1 MLQQPCVLENVFAVT
16 GGGIDL
22 MTDGLPRVRGVHA
35 WIIIPTMVEGK
46 SFGDVWKG
54 NYFCGKF
61 VDKNFEM
68 VDHIRDL
75 RNTRVQELMQQLSAA
90 ADPNKE
96 NELTDGPLTMP
107 KRELFD
113 DLPAIITVKVRT
125 MSSMVAEINV
135 LSDWRLKGVLKLEIT
150 KTNLDLLLEEPS
162 ADVAPWTPTI
172 GQPDVRWRAHSNTV
186 YCIYWDKRK
195 SRKRLKSMCVD
206 ISQMTD
212 EDKSDA
218 VNNAAEEIQA
228 FYEAHHNQP
237 ANMPK
242 KRGRK
247 SDVDD
252 GKSEAQSDAA
262 GSSDAG
268 DREGLRL
275 SE

>member
-1 MLQQPCVLENVFAVT
+1 MDYPAD
-16 GGGIDL
+16 ID
-22 MTDGLPRVRGVHA
+22 RR
-35 WIIIPTMVEGK
+35 K
-46 SFGDVWKG
+46 NFGDIYSG
-54 NYFCGKF
+54 NYHCRLYVGGDFA
-61 VDKNFEM
+61 M
-68 VDHIRDL
+68 VDYMRDV
-75 RNTRVQELMQQLSAA
+75 RNAKVQELMQALSAA
-90 ADPNKE
+90 ADPNEE
-96 NELTDGPLTMP
+96 NALTDGPLTMP

-113 DLPAIITVKVRT
+113 SLPEVISINVRT
-125 MSSMVAEINV
+125 MSSMVAQVNV
-135 LSDWRLKGVLKLEIT
+135 LPDWRIKGVLKIEIT

-186 YCIYWDKRK
+186 YCLYWDTRK
-195 SRKRLKSMCVD
+195 SRKRLKSKYVD
-206 ISQMTD
+206 IRKLTD
-212 EDKSDA
+212 EDKSVA
-218 VNNAAEEIQA
+218 VNNAAVAIQA
-228 FYEAHHNQP
+228 FYQAHHDQP

>member
-22 MTDGLPRVRGVHA
+22 MTDGSSRVRGVHA

-46 SFGDVWKG
+46 SFGDVYNG
-54 NYFCGKF
+54 NHFCGKY
-61 VDKNFEM
+61 VGKNFAM
-68 VDHIRDL
+68 VNHIRDL
-75 RNTRVQELMQQLSAA
+75 RNTRVKELMQELSAA
-90 ADPNKE
+90 ADPNEE
-96 NELTDGPLTMP
+96 NVLTDGPLTMP

-113 DLPAIITVKVRT
+113 NLPAIITINVKT
-125 MSSMVAEINV
+125 MSSMVAEVNV
-135 LSDWRLKGVLKLEIT
+135 LPDWRLKGVLKLEIT
-150 KTNLDLLLEEPS
+150 KTNLDLLLEQPS

-228 FYEAHHNQP
+228 FYESHHNQTG
-237 ANMPK
+237 NMPK
-242 KRGRK
+242 KRGRE

-252 GKSEAQSDAA
+252 GRSEAQSDAA
-262 GSSDAG
+262 GSSDA
-268 DREGLRL
+268 RR
-275 SE
+275 

>member
-35 WIIIPTMVEGK
+35 WIIIPTLVDGK
-46 SFGDVWKG
+46 SFGDVYNG
-54 NYFCGKF
+54 NHLCGKH
-61 VDKNFEM
+61 VGKNSAM
-68 VDHIRDL
+68 VNHIRDL
-75 RNTRVQELMQQLSAA
+75 RNTKVQELMQQLSAA

-113 DLPAIITVKVRT
+113 NLPAIITINVKT
-125 MSSMVAEINV
+125 MSPMVAEVNV
-135 LSDWRLKGVLKLEIT
+135 LPDWRLKGVLKLEIT

-186 YCIYWDKRK
+186 YCLYWDTRK
-195 SRKRLKSMCVD
+195 SRKRLKSKYVD
-206 ISQMTD
+206 IRKLTD
-212 EDKSDA
+212 EDKSVA

-228 FYEAHHNQP
+228 FYEAHHDQP

>member
-22 MTDGLPRVRGVHA
+22 MMTDGRGRGMHA

-75 RNTRVQELMQQLSAA
+75 RNTRVKELMQALSAA
-90 ADPNKE
+90 ADPNE
-96 NELTDGPLTMP
+96 EMVLTDGPLTMP

-113 DLPAIITVKVRT
+113 NLPAIITINVKT
-125 MSSMVAEINV
+125 MSSMVAEVNV
-135 LSDWRLKGVLKLEIT
+135 LPDWRLKGVLKLEIT
-150 KTNLDLLLEEPS
+150 KTNLDLLLEQPS

-186 YCIYWDKRK
+186 YCIYWGSRK

-212 EDKSDA
+212 EEKSDA

-242 KRGRK
+242 KRGRE

-252 GKSEAQSDAA
+252 GRSEAQSDAA

>member
-22 MTDGLPRVRGVHA
+22 MMTDGRGRGMHA

-46 SFGDVWKG
+46 SFGDVYEC
-54 NYFCGKF
+54 NYFCGKY
-61 VDKNFEM
+61 VGKNFAM
-68 VDHIRDL
+68 VNHIRDQ
-75 RNTRVQELMQQLSAA
+75 RNAKVKELMQQLSAA
-90 ADPNKE
+90 ADPNEE
-96 NELTDGPLTMP
+96 NVLTDGPLTMP

-113 DLPAIITVKVRT
+113 NLPAIITVQVKT
-125 MSSMVAEINV
+125 MSSMVAEVNV

-150 KTNLDLLLEEPS
+150 KTNLDLLLEQPS

-186 YCIYWDKRK
+186 YCIYWESRK

-212 EDKSDA
+212 EEKSDA

-228 FYEAHHNQP
+228 FYEAHHNQTG
-237 ANMPK
+237 NMPK
-242 KRGRK
+242 KRGRE

-252 GKSEAQSDAA
+252 GRSEAQSDAA
-262 GSSDAG
+262 GSSDA
-268 DREGLRL
+268 RR
-275 SE
+275 